1 MSSNAQVR
9 RRAVQAARGESPFD
23 LLLIDAQIVD
33 MATGEIR
40 PADVGIVGEMIASVH
55 PRGSREDA
63 HEVRSLAGGYLSPGL
78 MDTHVHL
85 ESSHLPPERYAEI
98 VLTQGTTAVFWDPHE
113 LANVLGVAGVRYAV
127 DASRHLPLQVMVAA
141 PSSVPSTPG
150 LEMSG
155 ADFAGEEMETMLGWP
170 EVRGVAGVRYAVD
183 ASRHLPLQVMVAA
196 PSSVPSTPGL
206 EMSGA
211 DFAGEEMETMLG
223 WPEVRGVAEVMDM
236 HGVLHGSERMQEI
249 VQAGLNSG
257 KLIEGHA
264 RGLSGADLQAYLAAG
279 VTSDHELTS
288 ADDALEKLRAGLTI
302 EIRGSHPY
310 LLPDIVAAL
319 KTLPHLSSQITVCT
333 DDVPPDIL
341 LEKGG
346 IIALL
351 NLLIEHGLPA
361 VDALRFA
368 TLNAAIR
375 LQRHDLGLIAAGR
388 RADLVVFDSLEKLV
402 AREVYVGGKLLA
414 RAGNLLT
421 PIAPA
426 AGVTPPRDT
435 LQIAPLRADDFILR
449 VQGIR
454 HGIARL
460 RHIRGA
466 RFTQWGEVEVQV
478 RDGKVQLPA
487 GFSLIWVK
495 HRHGRH
501 QATPQIALLE
511 GWGELHGAIATS
523 YSHDSHNLVV
533 LGRDANDM
541 ALAANQLIASGGG
554 MALAQ
559 QGEILAH
566 VAMPIAGMLSDLPAA
581 ELARQFREL
590 RDLSS
595 QVADWEPPYRVFKA
609 IEGTCLACNA
619 GPHLTDLGLTDGGS
633 RQIVDPLIACREIP
647 EPTDHNNNPQG
658 A

>member
-1 MSSNAQVR
+1 MSSNAENR

-23 LLLIDAQIVD
+23 LLITDANVVD

-40 PADVGIVGEMIASVH
+40 EADVGIVGDMIASVH
-55 PRGSREDA
+55 PRGSRSDTLE
-63 HEVRSLAGGYLSPGL
+63 HHSLPGVYLSPGL

-98 VLTQGTTAVFWDPHE
+98 VLAQGTTAVFWDPHE

-127 DASRHLPLQVMVAA
+127 EASRHLPLQVMVAA

-155 ADFAGEEMETMLGWP
+155 ADFAG
-170 EVRGVAGVRYAVD
+170 A
-183 ASRHLPLQVMVAA
+183 
-196 PSSVPSTPGL
+196 
-206 EMSGA
+206 
-211 DFAGEEMETMLG
+211 EMETMLG

-236 HGVLHGSERMQEI
+236 HGVLHGSCRMQEI

-288 ADDALEKLRAGLTI
+288 ADDALDKLRAGLTL

-310 LLPDIVAAL
+310 LLPDIVKAL
-319 KTLPHLSSQITVCT
+319 KSLPHLSSQITVCT
-333 DDVPPDIL
+333 DDVPPDML

-361 VDALRFA
+361 TDALRFA

-375 LQRHDLGLIAAGR
+375 LQRYDLGLIAAGR
-388 RADLVVFDSLEKLV
+388 RADLVVFDSLEKLN
-402 AREVYVGGKLLA
+402 ARAVYVAGKQIARDGKLLSA
-414 RAGNLLT
+414 LT
-421 PIAPA
+421 A
-426 AGVTPPRDT
+426 AVGVTPPRNT
-435 LQIAPLRADDFILR
+435 LRLSPLEADDFALR
-449 VQGIR
+449 VGNIQ
-454 HGIARL
+454 HGTARL

-466 RFTQWGEVEVQV
+466 RFTQWGEIDVQIRNGEVEI
-478 RDGKVQLPA
+478 PA

-501 QATPQIALLE
+501 EAKPQIALLE
-511 GWGELHGAIATS
+511 GWGELRGAIATS

-533 LGRDANDM
+533 LGRNAEDM

-559 QGEILAH
+559 NGGILAH
-566 VAMPIAGMLSDLPAA
+566 VAMPIAGMLSDKPAHTLAA
-581 ELARQFREL
+581 EFRQL
-590 RDLSS
+590 RDLSAEI
-595 QVADWEPPYRVFKA
+595 ADWEPPYRVFKA

-619 GPHLTDLGLTDGGS
+619 GPHLTDLGLTDGTT
-633 RQIVDPLIACREIP
+633 RQIVDPVLDCRETP
-647 EPTDHNNNPQG
+647 EHTSQQ
-658 A
+658 

>member
-1 MSSNAQVR
+1 MSSNAENR

-23 LLLIDAQIVD
+23 LLITDANVVD

-40 PADVGIVGEMIASVH
+40 EADVGIVGDMIASVH
-55 PRGSREDA
+55 PRGSRSDTLE
-63 HEVRSLAGGYLSPGL
+63 HHSLPGVYLSPGL

-98 VLTQGTTAVFWDPHE
+98 VLAQGTTAVFWDPHE

-127 DASRHLPLQVMVAA
+127 EASRHLPLQVMVAA

-155 ADFAGEEMETMLGWP
+155 ADFAG
-170 EVRGVAGVRYAVD
+170 A
-183 ASRHLPLQVMVAA
+183 
-196 PSSVPSTPGL
+196 
-206 EMSGA
+206 
-211 DFAGEEMETMLG
+211 EMETMLG

-236 HGVLHGSERMQEI
+236 HGVLHGSCRMQEI

-288 ADDALEKLRAGLTI
+288 ADDALEKLRAGLTL

-310 LLPDIVAAL
+310 LLPDIVKAL
-319 KTLPHLSSQITVCT
+319 KSLPHLSSQITVCT
-333 DDVPPDIL
+333 DDVPPDML

-351 NLLIEHGLPA
+351 NLLIEHGLSA
-361 VDALRFA
+361 TDALRFA

-375 LQRHDLGLIAAGR
+375 LQRYDLGLIAAGR
-388 RADLVVFDSLEKLV
+388 RADLVVFDSLEKLN
-402 AREVYVGGKLLA
+402 ARAVYVAGKQIARDGKLLST
-414 RAGNLLT
+414 LT
-421 PIAPA
+421 A
-426 AGVTPPRDT
+426 AVGVTPPRNT
-435 LQIAPLRADDFILR
+435 LRLSPLEADDFALR
-449 VQGIR
+449 VGNIQ
-454 HGIARL
+454 HGTARL

-466 RFTQWGEVEVQV
+466 RFTQWGEIDVQIRNGEVEI
-478 RDGKVQLPA
+478 PA

-501 QATPQIALLE
+501 EAKPQIALLE
-511 GWGELHGAIATS
+511 GWGELRGAIATS

-533 LGRDANDM
+533 LGRNAEDM

-559 QGEILAH
+559 NGGILAH
-566 VAMPIAGMLSDLPAA
+566 VAMPIAGMLSDKPAHTLAA
-581 ELARQFREL
+581 EFRQL
-590 RDLSS
+590 RDLSAEI
-595 QVADWEPPYRVFKA
+595 ADWEPPYRVFKA

-619 GPHLTDLGLTDGGS
+619 GPHLTDLGLTDGTT
-633 RQIVDPLIACREIP
+633 RQIVDPVLDCRETP
-647 EPTDHNNNPQG
+647 EHTSQQ
-658 A
+658 

>member
-1 MSSNAQVR
+1 MSSNAENR

-23 LLLIDAQIVD
+23 LLITDANVVD

-40 PADVGIVGEMIASVH
+40 EADVGIVGDMIASVH
-55 PRGSREDA
+55 PRGSRSDTLE
-63 HEVRSLAGGYLSPGL
+63 HHSLPGVYLSPGL

-85 ESSHLPPERYAEI
+85 ESSHLPPERYAGI
-98 VLTQGTTAVFWDPHE
+98 VLAQGTTAVFWDPHE

-127 DASRHLPLQVMVAA
+127 EASRHLPLQVMVAA

-155 ADFAGEEMETMLGWP
+155 ADFAG
-170 EVRGVAGVRYAVD
+170 A
-183 ASRHLPLQVMVAA
+183 
-196 PSSVPSTPGL
+196 
-206 EMSGA
+206 
-211 DFAGEEMETMLG
+211 EMETMLG

-236 HGVLHGSERMQEI
+236 HGVLHGSCRMQEI

-288 ADDALEKLRAGLTI
+288 ADDALEKLRAGLTL

-310 LLPDIVAAL
+310 LLPDIVKAL
-319 KTLPHLSSQITVCT
+319 KSLPHLSSQITVCT
-333 DDVPPDIL
+333 DDVPPDML

-361 VDALRFA
+361 TDALRFA

-375 LQRHDLGLIAAGR
+375 LQRYDLGLIAAGR
-388 RADLVVFDSLEKLV
+388 RADLVVFDSLEKLS
-402 AREVYVGGKLLA
+402 ARAVYVAGKQIARDGKLLST
-414 RAGNLLT
+414 LT
-421 PIAPA
+421 A
-426 AGVTPPRDT
+426 AVGVTPPRNT
-435 LQIAPLRADDFILR
+435 LRLSPLEADDFALR
-449 VQGIR
+449 VGNIQ
-454 HGIARL
+454 HGTARL

-466 RFTQWGEVEVQV
+466 RFTQWGEIDVQIRNGEVEI
-478 RDGKVQLPA
+478 PA

-501 QATPQIALLE
+501 EAKPQIALLE
-511 GWGELHGAIATS
+511 GWGELRGAIATS

-533 LGRDANDM
+533 LGRSAEDM

-559 QGEILAH
+559 NGGILAH
-566 VAMPIAGMLSDLPAA
+566 VAMPIAGMLSDKPAHTLAA
-581 ELARQFREL
+581 EFRQL
-590 RDLSS
+590 RDLSAEI
-595 QVADWEPPYRVFKA
+595 ADWEPPYRVFKA

-619 GPHLTDLGLTDGGS
+619 GPHLTDLGLTDGTT
-633 RQIVDPLIACREIP
+633 RQIVDPVLDCRETP
-647 EPTDHNNNPQG
+647 EHTSQQ
-658 A
+658 

>member
-1 MSSNAQVR
+1 MSSNAENR

-23 LLLIDAQIVD
+23 LLITDANVVD

-40 PADVGIVGEMIASVH
+40 EADVGIVGDMIASVH
-55 PRGSREDA
+55 PRGSRSDTLE
-63 HEVRSLAGGYLSPGL
+63 HHSLPGVYLSPGL

-98 VLTQGTTAVFWDPHE
+98 VLAQGTTAVFWDPHE

-127 DASRHLPLQVMVAA
+127 EASRHLPLQVMVAA

-155 ADFAGEEMETMLGWP
+155 ADFAG
-170 EVRGVAGVRYAVD
+170 A
-183 ASRHLPLQVMVAA
+183 
-196 PSSVPSTPGL
+196 
-206 EMSGA
+206 
-211 DFAGEEMETMLG
+211 EMETMLG

-236 HGVLHGSERMQEI
+236 HGVLHGSCRMQEI

-288 ADDALEKLRAGLTI
+288 ADDALEKLRAGLTL

-310 LLPDIVAAL
+310 LLPDIVKAL
-319 KTLPHLSSQITVCT
+319 KSLPHLSSQITVCT
-333 DDVPPDIL
+333 DDVPPDML

-351 NLLIEHGLPA
+351 NLLIEHGLA
-361 VDALRFA
+361 ATDALRFA

-375 LQRHDLGLIAAGR
+375 LQRYDLGLIAAGR
-388 RADLVVFDSLEKLV
+388 RADLVVFDSLEKLN
-402 AREVYVGGKLLA
+402 ARAVYVAGKQIARDGKLLDA
-414 RAGNLLT
+414 LT
-421 PIAPA
+421 A
-426 AGVTPPRDT
+426 AVGVTPPRNT
-435 LQIAPLRADDFILR
+435 LRLSPLETDDFALR
-449 VQGIR
+449 VGNIQ
-454 HGIARL
+454 HGTARL

-466 RFTQWGEVEVQV
+466 RFTQWGEIDVQIRNGEVEI
-478 RDGKVQLPA
+478 PA

-501 QATPQIALLE
+501 EAKPQIALLE
-511 GWGELHGAIATS
+511 GWGELRGAIATS

-533 LGRDANDM
+533 LGRNAEDM

-559 QGEILAH
+559 NGGILAH
-566 VAMPIAGMLSDLPAA
+566 VAMPIAGMLSDKPAHT
-581 ELARQFREL
+581 LAADFRQL
-590 RDLSS
+590 RDLSAEI
-595 QVADWEPPYRVFKA
+595 ADWETPYRVFKA

-619 GPHLTDLGLTDGGS
+619 GPHLTDLGLTDGTT
-633 RQIVDPLIACREIP
+633 RQIVDPVLDCRETP
-647 EPTDHNNNPQG
+647 EHTSQQ
-658 A
+658 